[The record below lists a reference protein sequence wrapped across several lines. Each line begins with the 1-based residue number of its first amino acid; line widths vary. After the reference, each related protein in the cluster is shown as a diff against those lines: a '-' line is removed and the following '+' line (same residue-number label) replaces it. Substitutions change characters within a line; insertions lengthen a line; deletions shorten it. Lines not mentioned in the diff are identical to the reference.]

1 MTFVRGGLNEDLPP
15 DVPPS
20 WLEER
25 ALQSVCARRHSILLQ
40 SVFVC
45 IIITAREVG
54 CAESVDSRARAPP
67 PSPTPE

>member
-15 DVPPS
+15 DAPLN

-40 SVFVC
+40 SVFFVL
-45 IIITAREVG
+45 
-54 CAESVDSRARAPP
+54 
-67 PSPTPE
+67 